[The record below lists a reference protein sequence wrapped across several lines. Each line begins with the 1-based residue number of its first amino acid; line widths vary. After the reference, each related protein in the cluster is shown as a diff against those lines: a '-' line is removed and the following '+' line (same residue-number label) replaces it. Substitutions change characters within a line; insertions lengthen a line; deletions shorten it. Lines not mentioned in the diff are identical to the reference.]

1 MSDRSPG
8 EPFVF
13 ASSSAMASSSVLFDL
28 RPASAV
34 RSRFLYSSIVFL
46 LVCVP
51 AAAQEIDTAL
61 YQSDR
66 PDYSLLDDIDE
77 PDERKAMSSLLA
89 AEEPQERLKLAKD
102 FLELHPQSWHL
113 GRVFGVA
120 SRAAIRLGDHAA
132 APGDRY
138 FVLARSIRSS

>member
-13 ASSSAMASSSVLFDL
+13 ASSSAMAPSSMLFDS
-28 RPASAV
+28 RPNSAV
-34 RSRFLYSSIVFL
+34 RSRFLHLPIAFL
-46 LVCVP
+46 LIGVP

-66 PDYSLLDDIDE
+66 PDYSLLDDIDA

-89 AEEPQERLKLAKD
+89 AEDPEERRKLAKD
-102 FLELHPQSWHL
+102 FLERYPQSWHL
-113 GRVFGVA
+113 GRVFGMA
-120 SRAAIRLGDHAA
+120 SRAAVRLGDHTA
-132 APGDRY
+132 APSDRY
-138 FVLARSIRSS
+138 FVLDRSIRSS

>member
-13 ASSSAMASSSVLFDL
+13 ASSSAMAPSSMLFDL
-28 RPASAV
+28 RPANAV
-34 RSRFLYSSIVFL
+34 RSRFLYFSIAFL
-46 LVCVP
+46 LVCVS
-51 AAAQEIDTAL
+51 AGAQEIDTAL
-61 YQSDR
+61 YQADR

-89 AEEPQERLKLAKD
+89 AEEPEERLKLAKD
-102 FLELHPQSWHL
+102 FLDRYPQSWHP
-113 GRVFGVA
+113 GRVFGMA
-120 SRAAIRLGDHAA
+120 SRAAFRLGDHAA
-132 APGDRY
+132 APGDHH